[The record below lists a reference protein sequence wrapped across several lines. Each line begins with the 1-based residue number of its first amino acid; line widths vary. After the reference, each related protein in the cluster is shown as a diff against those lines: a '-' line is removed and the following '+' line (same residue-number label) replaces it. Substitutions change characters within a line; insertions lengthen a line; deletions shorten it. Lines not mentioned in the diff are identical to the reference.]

1 MYNPTAVC
9 PVANGEFVPT
19 IIVSAAS
26 EYQVNEVPTPTAVK
40 SGTGDPKH
48 VLTFEAIGNVLNALI
63 VKVTLVAALSQPFE
77 LVSVT

>member
-19 IIVSAAS
+19 TLVRAAS

-40 SGTGDPKH
+40 SGTGEPKQ
-48 VLTFEAIGNVLNALI
+48 VLTSEAIGNVLNALI
-63 VKVTLVAALSQPFE
+63 VKVTLEAHSH
-77 LVSVT
+77 SH

>member
-19 IIVSAAS
+19 TLVRAKS

-48 VLTFEAIGNVLNALI
+48 ELTFEAIGNVLNALI
-63 VKVTLVAALSQPFE
+63 VKVTVVAALSHPLT